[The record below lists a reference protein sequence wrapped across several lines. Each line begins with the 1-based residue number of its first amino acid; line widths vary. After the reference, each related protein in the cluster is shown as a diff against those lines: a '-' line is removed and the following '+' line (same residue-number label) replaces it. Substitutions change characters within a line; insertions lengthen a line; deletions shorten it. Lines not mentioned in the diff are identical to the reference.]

1 MKKIL
6 VNDVEYTLEFGFGA
20 VECKDLIQKM
30 FLMLSGGYVKKQKM
44 YRIPHQKKL

>member
-30 FLMLSGGYVKKQKM
+30 FLMLSGGYVAKKAKNVQN
-44 YRIPHQKKL
+44 PTPE